1 MNLFL
6 RQFLPILFSGL
17 STRQKK
23 IKNIQAGWMKT
34 KLRVACERLVNL
46 KSLWQEM
53 AVLKPEKILSTS
65 KLRSLI
71 FLTWL
76 KYLVRVTFCNESY
89 NSSVIVT
96 AIFWP
101 KRFNRF
107 GLELSFSACFQNVES
122 FILCSSNHELDW
134 LHYIISV
141 KICMLYYVYRCQSRV
156 FTFLENT
163 KFLHNRSIV
172 LSLKACY
179 QVITFVEYFKVAL
192 YVESKQWL

>member
-96 AIFWP
+96 ANFWR
-101 KRFNRF
+101 KVSTA
-107 GLELSFSACFQNVES
+107 LELSFSVCFQNVES
-122 FILCSSNHELDW
+122 FILSSSDHELDW
-134 LHYIISV
+134 LHYLISV
-141 KICMLYYVYRCQSRV
+141 RICILYYVYRCQSRV

-163 KFLHNRSIV
+163 KFLHNRSIL
-172 LSLKACY
+172 LSLKTCY